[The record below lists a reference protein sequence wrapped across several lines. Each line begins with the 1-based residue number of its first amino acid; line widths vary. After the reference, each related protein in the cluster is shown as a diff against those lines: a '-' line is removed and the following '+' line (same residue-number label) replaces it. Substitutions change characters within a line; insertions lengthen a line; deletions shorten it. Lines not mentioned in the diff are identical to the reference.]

1 MLQRHWRE
9 KGVQN
14 LNAPMQKWRQRYL
27 GSNELPYFRA
37 EIDGQ
42 ESILS
47 ISAEKAK
54 DRCRLFSC
62 MAGPP
67 HSCRCKGFFRFLS
80 HPESHGEDGVI
91 LPDAFDIIVPSLP
104 GHGFS
109 DRPSQSD
116 VPSLALPISLPSLW
130 PPRRSSG
137 LIAGPSSCAGQICKK
152 AGHFREWEEQQLL
165 AKDIRTFFRLFRF
178 R

>member
-1 MLQRHWRE
+1 M
-9 KGVQN
+9 
-14 LNAPMQKWRQRYL
+14 P
-27 GSNELPYFRA
+27 P
-37 EIDGQ
+37 
-42 ESILS
+42 
-47 ISAEKAK
+47 
-54 DRCRLFSC
+54 CRS
-62 MAGPP
+62 GG
-67 HSCRCKGFFRFLS
+67 KGFGPKRVAPFPRLDRRSRNPFYASARKRRKTDAAVLLHGWPATFLQMQRIFPILS

>member
-1 MLQRHWRE
+1 MAAKGIGPKRVAPFPRLDRRSRNPFYPSARKRRKTDAACSPAWLARHIP
-9 KGVQN
+9 
-14 LNAPMQKWRQRYL
+14 A
-27 GSNELPYFRA
+27 
-37 EIDGQ
+37 D
-42 ESILS
+42 
-47 ISAEKAK
+47 AK
-54 DRCRLFSC
+54 D
-62 MAGPP
+62 
-67 HSCRCKGFFRFLS
+67 FFRFLS

-116 VPSLALPISLPSLW
+116 VPPLASPISLPSLW